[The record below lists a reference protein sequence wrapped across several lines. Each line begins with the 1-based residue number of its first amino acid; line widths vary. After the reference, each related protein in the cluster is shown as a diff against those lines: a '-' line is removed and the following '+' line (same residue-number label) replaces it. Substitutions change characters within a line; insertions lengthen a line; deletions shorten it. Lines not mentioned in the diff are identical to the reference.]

1 MRKKLLALLASA
13 GLSFGGTIDQILDSV
28 VLGSYYAGP
37 AVIKSHY
44 TSMMG
49 PSVSFRLR
57 QDLIG
62 KPLISLQPPRAT
74 LSCAGLDFDA
84 GWLSIMN
91 LDTLAQLLQQAGA
104 SYMWG
109 IAVGLVYSLP
119 GIGEAFDMLQKW
131 GRYAQ
136 FLSMNACTAGIQA
149 GRQLSTAF
157 RESLKTDALER
168 GISQGLFSTI
178 SEAVKSYKKN
188 VDKTKAF
195 GVYPYEVLAKAGITG
210 DLADLIASFTGVY
223 MFYPVADDG
232 SVCSTESCMDSVK
245 VYVLEPLDVN
255 LDALV
260 RGDADVEVYDCGWG
274 VLPGPGVEFC
284 TKASGGTLP
293 KRKLSFSQG
302 LKDRELSYLRSILT
316 KAKTGVPLSAQE
328 EEYLRRSPISNIVP
342 ILNALIFFEKS
353 GQHELADV
361 YLEEL
366 AYLQALLKLQA
377 FVSSISYALSEYVL
391 KYANE
396 KDTTTEIFKHVR
408 VLRDRQKELE
418 KKLQEKIAMVNQ
430 LNQTMKQWVEVRKKI
445 VDRIVAEFGSG
456 AVFWR

>member
-1 MRKKLLALLASA
+1 MRKKLLALLA

-37 AVIKSHY
+37 AVIKSPNY
-44 TSMMG
+44 TTVTG
-49 PSVSFRLR
+49 PSLSFRLR
-57 QDLIG
+57 RDLFG
-62 KPLISLQPPRAT
+62 KPLVYLNPPRAT

-84 GWLSIMN
+84 GWLSLMN

-109 IAVGLVYSLP
+109 IAIGLVYSLP
-119 GIGEAFDMLQKW
+119 GVGEAFDMLQKW

-136 FLSMNACTAGIQA
+136 FLSMDACTAGIQA
-149 GRQLSTAF
+149 GRQLYVAF
-157 RESLKTDALER
+157 KEATKTDAVNRALSE
-168 GISQGLFSTI
+168 GWFSTV
-178 SEAVKSYKKN
+178 SEALKNYKKN
-188 VDKTKAF
+188 VDKTKVF

-232 SVCSTESCMDSVK
+232 SVCSTESCMDNVRI
-245 VYVLEPLDVN
+245 YVLEPLDVN

-260 RGDADVEVYDCGWG
+260 RGDADLEVYDCGWG
-274 VLPGPGVEFC
+274 VLSGPGVEFC
-284 TKASGGTLP
+284 TKAGGGALP

-316 KAKTGVPLSAQE
+316 KAKTGVPLSSQE
-328 EEYLRRSPISNIVP
+328 EEYLRRSPVSNLVAV
-342 ILNALIFFEKS
+342 LNALAFFEKS
-353 GQHELADV
+353 GQQELATV

-366 AYLQALLKLQA
+366 AYLQALLKLKA
-377 FVSSISYALSEYVL
+377 FVSSVTYALNEYVL
-391 KYANE
+391 RYANE
-396 KDTTTEIFKHVR
+396 KDATTEIFKHVEELKR
-408 VLRDRQKELE
+408 RQKELE
-418 KKLQEKIAMVNQ
+418 AELEERLAKVNR
-430 LNQTMKQWVEVRKKI
+430 LNQTMKQWEEVRKKI
-445 VDRIVAEFGSG
+445 VERIVAEFGSG